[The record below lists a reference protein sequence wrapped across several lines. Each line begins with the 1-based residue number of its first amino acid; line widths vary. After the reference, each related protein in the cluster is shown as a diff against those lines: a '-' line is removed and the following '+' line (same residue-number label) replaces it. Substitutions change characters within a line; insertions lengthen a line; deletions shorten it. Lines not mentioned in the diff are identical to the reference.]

1 VKPPRV
7 AESKVQMECRL
18 HQLVR
23 VSEKPGGGVLV
34 LGRVLRFHILES
46 LLDGYKIDPDKLDA
60 IGRMGGPT
68 YVRTH
73 DRFDM
78 PRPK

>member
-1 VKPPRV
+1 V
-7 AESKVQMECRL
+7 
-18 HQLVR
+18 
-23 VSEKPGGGVLV
+23 
-34 LGRVLRFHILES
+34 RFHVLES
-46 LLDGYKIDPDKLDA
+46 VLLDGFRIDQDKLNA

-78 PRPK
+78 PRPKNSQ